1 MRSGFLCMF
10 QTDRYMNRDQVWRL
24 ETDREM
30 NKGQGSDLETDMH
43 RKEDMTDCAGR
54 GMSMR
59 GGMLGI
65 PEKARDSVQRQ

>member
-10 QTDRYMNRDQVWRL
+10 QTDRCMNRDQALWL
-24 ETDREM
+24 ETGRGM
-30 NKGQGSDLETDMH
+30 NKGPASGLETDMH

-54 GMSMR
+54 GMSMQ
-59 GGMLGI
+59 GGRLGI